1 MISTFNCLAAPL
13 QPDNIAESGRHRLW
27 RREGRFLML
36 DLFID
41 TTSPLTLVTNWHTEL
56 RK

>member
-1 MISTFNCLAAPL
+1 MISTFNCLATPL
-13 QPDNIAESGRHRLW
+13 QPVNIPESGRHRLW